1 MAIGAT
7 LGELIEEV
15 QYEIG
20 DATSP
25 ASGQA
30 FRAQIANRIR
40 RAYRK
45 LYFDHDW
52 RHLREWRDISTA
64 AGQRYYDYPSGVKL
78 EQVTDVYIKWSGDWQ
93 PLLDGLEIED
103 YNAHDSDLGERS
115 DPALAWRPYGPDQ
128 IEIWP
133 IPASAYS
140 VRFITRKAFT
150 QLVDEDDRCDLDTDL
165 VVGFAAARVMFARDP
180 DQARIILA
188 QAQQHYDTLKKRART
203 AAKRVTF
210 ADTGPGPARKGFRDK
225 ILVGVSRIE
234 SE

>member
-45 LYFDHDW
+45 LYFDFDW
-52 RHLREWRDISTA
+52 RHLREWRDVSTA
-64 AGQRYYDYPSGVKL
+64 AGQRYYDYPSGVAL
-78 EQVTDVYIKWSGDWQ
+78 EQVMAVYIKWSGEWQ

-103 YNAHDSDLGERS
+103 LNAHDSDLGERT
-115 DPALAWRPYGPDQ
+115 DPAISWRPYGAAQFDV
-128 IEIWP
+128 WP
-133 IPASAYS
+133 IPASAYPI
-140 VRFITRKAFT
+140 RFVTRKAFA

-165 VVGFAAARVMFARDP
+165 VVGFAAARILFARDP
-180 DQARIILA
+180 DQARIVLA
-188 QAQQHYDTLKKRART
+188 QAQQHYDTLKKRGRT
-203 AAKRVTF
+203 AARRVTF
-210 ADTGPGPARKGFRDK
+210 TDGGAQPSRKGFADK
-225 ILVGVSRIE
+225 IIVGVSRDE
-234 SE
+234 SA